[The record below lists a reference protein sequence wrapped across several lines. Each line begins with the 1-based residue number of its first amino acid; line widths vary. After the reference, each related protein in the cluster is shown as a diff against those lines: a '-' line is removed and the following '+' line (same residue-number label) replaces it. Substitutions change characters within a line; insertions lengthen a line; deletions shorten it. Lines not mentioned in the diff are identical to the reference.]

1 MATIPSISNVA
12 STISAGN
19 FASNLAVNT
28 GGLSSIKT
36 SLDGIKTPAIPAIP
50 DPSSLAG
57 DLTKK
62 TLDGINPSSL
72 LDKAK
77 TVTIAPPEGLAGVA
91 DAAKGIS
98 GSAFSAISGS
108 MKPLAAGVPQN
119 LTSIAKKNAE
129 VQAAADAPGGLASAA
144 SSAASAAS
152 AASSAAGG
160 LTGGLTA
167 AAGGLASAA
176 SSAAGGLTGGLTAAA
191 GGLTGSASS
200 LASGISNLPGGQ
212 STIAS
217 VVNKNTGSL
226 SGVTDT
232 LSSVNSIT
240 KTASSSALNKISSAT
255 AGSSAAASLLAGGAL
270 TGVGAAAAGVLTNP
284 AGSLPGVPKLPP
296 DVPGVPSVD
305 SLTKGLQAGKQPLSA
320 LASTGLP
327 AGAAAAL
334 SASMNSLSTSSPFP
348 IKIPTVA
355 ESTVDRGELNA
366 SVGTLLGDKK
376 IPTPNFGGGVS
387 AAATGALQAVNDR
400 RSKLE
405 QFEEERKVIYAKQKA
420 ITEVARAAYLKADTT
435 LPEGDPEIDKLGLI
449 FIAEAKKSIAIL
461 DETSAGRQAILGG

>member
-1 MATIPSISNVA
+1 MATIPSLPNVA

-19 FASNLAVNT
+19 FASTLSVNT

-62 TLDGINPSSL
+62 TLDGINPNNL

-77 TVTIAPPEGLAGVA
+77 TVTLAPPEGLAGVA
-91 DAAKGIS
+91 DAAKGLS

-129 VQAAADAPGGLASAA
+129 VQAAADASGGLASAA
-144 SSAASAAS
+144 SS
-152 AASSAAGG
+152 
-160 LTGGLTA
+160 
-167 AAGGLASAA
+167 
-176 SSAAGGLTGGLTAAA
+176 AA

-217 VVNKNTGSL
+217 VVNKGTGSL

-255 AGSSAAASLLAGGAL
+255 AGSSAAASLLTGGAL
-270 TGVGAAAAGVLTNP
+270 TGAGASLAGALNNP
-284 AGSLPGVPKLPP
+284 AASLNIPKIPGMPSIPGLPGIPSLPSIPGLP
-296 DVPGVPSVD
+296 GLPSVD
-305 SLTKGLQAGKQPLSA
+305 SLTKGLQAGKTPLSA
-320 LASTGLP
+320 LASTGLS

-334 SASMNSLSTSSPFP
+334 SASLNSLSTSSPFP

-376 IPTPNFGGGVS
+376 IPVPNFGGGVS
-387 AAATGALQAVNDR
+387 AAATGALQAANDR
-400 RSKLE
+400 RSSLE
-405 QFEEERKVIYAKQKA
+405 KFEDERKEIYAKQKA
-420 ITEVARAAYLKADTT
+420 ITETARAAYLKADTT
-435 LPEGDPEIDKLGLI
+435 LPEGDPEIDRLGLI
-449 FIAEAKKSIAIL
+449 FIAEAKKTIAIL
-461 DETSAGRQAILGG
+461 DETSAGRKAILGS

>member
-144 SSAASAAS
+144 SSAASA
-152 AASSAAGG
+152 
-160 LTGGLTA
+160 
-167 AAGGLASAA
+167 ASAA

-405 QFEEERKVIYAKQKA
+405 QFEEERKVIYDKQKA

-435 LPEGDPEIDKLGLI
+435 LPEGDPEIDKLGLK

>member
-1 MATIPSISNVA
+1 M
-12 STISAGN
+12 
-19 FASNLAVNT
+19 
-28 GGLSSIKT
+28 
-36 SLDGIKTPAIPAIP
+36 
-50 DPSSLAG
+50 
-57 DLTKK
+57 
-62 TLDGINPSSL
+62 
-72 LDKAK
+72 
-77 TVTIAPPEGLAGVA
+77 
-91 DAAKGIS
+91 
-98 GSAFSAISGS
+98 
-108 MKPLAAGVPQN
+108 
-119 LTSIAKKNAE
+119 
-129 VQAAADAPGGLASAA
+129 
-144 SSAASAAS
+144 
-152 AASSAAGG
+152 
-160 LTGGLTA
+160 
-167 AAGGLASAA
+167 
-176 SSAAGGLTGGLTAAA
+176 
-191 GGLTGSASS
+191 
-200 LASGISNLPGGQ
+200 PGGQ